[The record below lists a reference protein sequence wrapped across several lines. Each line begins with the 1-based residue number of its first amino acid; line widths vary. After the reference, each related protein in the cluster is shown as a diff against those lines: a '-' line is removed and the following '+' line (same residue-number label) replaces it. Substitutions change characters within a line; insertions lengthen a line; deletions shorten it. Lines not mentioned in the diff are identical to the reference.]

1 MACSELFHFLQATTL
16 QNVLNCKFAINQLHV
31 DFISKDCK
39 CHYKVGQLEVRY
51 RGFIQAILMSVR
63 QHEKVDLLIE
73 FWKSIFIKF
82 YFKKFWHWNFV
93 QNTLAYSL
101 VPNDSPPPPVF
112 KFSVFCRT
120 HHPPL
125 PLPQPFLIWT
135 PHLLIFQI
143 LFCRYFRDC

>member
-16 QNVLNCKFAINQLHV
+16 QNVLNCIFAINQLHV

-73 FWKSIFIKF
+73 FSKSIFIKF
-82 YFKKFWHWNFV
+82 YFQKFWHWNFV

-101 VPNDSPPPPVF
+101 VPNDSPPPPLF
-112 KFSVFCRT
+112 KFWVFCRT
-120 HHPPL
+120 PP

-135 PHLLIFQI
+135 PRLLIFQI
-143 LFCRYFRDC
+143 WFCRYFRDC